1 MIIRQQLPLS
11 ILLILIVLFIIT
23 GCEQSSPD
31 IDKTPTPVSTIRAQG
46 NNDDVVRVGVLVI
59 RSAVA
64 TNAQYGPL
72 VSYLEEIVKR
82 PFELVPL
89 DQEAQ
94 FTEVAQGNLQFTF
107 NNPLAGEQ
115 LRRLYST
122 ELLATLSRA
131 NTGTEFSGLIIVRPD
146 SDINTINDLIGKHG
160 ACVAFQTAAAGCAF
174 QIFHLQQNGIDP
186 FTDFASFVEVPSQD
200 NIVLGVLNSTFDVG
214 FVRTGQLEKMVAEET
229 ILSINELTIL
239 DQTEDDFFYPHTTR
253 LYPEWPF
260 AALANTDSELKGDVR
275 EALLALTA
283 EDPAMV
289 TANANTF
296 VPMVDYT
303 AIDELIE
310 ALQLRS
316 WDSLEQ

>member
-1 MIIRQQLPLS
+1 MIIRQHLP
-11 ILLILIVLFIIT
+11 LLILFVLLIIT

-31 IDKTPTPVSTIRAQG
+31 IDKTPTSVSTIRGQG
-46 NNDDVVRVGVLVI
+46 NDDDVVRVGVLAI

-64 TNAQYGPL
+64 ANAQYGPL
-72 VSYLEEIVKR
+72 ISYLEETLKR

-94 FTEVAQGNLQFTF
+94 FTEVAQNNLQFTL

-115 LRRLYST
+115 LRRLYDT

-146 SDINTINDLIGKHG
+146 SGINTISDLTGKHG

-200 NIVLGVLNSTFDVG
+200 NIVFSVLNNTLDVG
-214 FVRTGQLEKMVAEET
+214 FIRTGQLEKMVVEGT
-229 ILSINELTIL
+229 ILNIDELTIL
-239 DQTEDDFFYPHTTR
+239 DRAEDDFFYPHTTR

-260 AALANTDSELKGDVR
+260 AALANTDPELKEEVR
-275 EALLALTA
+275 VALLALTD
-283 EDPAMV
+283 EHPAMV
-289 TANANTF
+289 AANANAF
-296 VPMVDYT
+296 VPAIDYT
-303 AIDELIE
+303 AIGELIE
-310 ALQLRS
+310 VLQLRS
-316 WDSLEQ
+316 WDSSEQ